1 MTSMAYVMTAQAPIL
16 VLCVDDNP
24 LVADAIATR
33 LTLAGGF
40 RWVGH
45 LVSAEG
51 VAQAVAMQRPD
62 VILMDLDMP
71 GTDPFDV
78 IRSLAATHPEARVLI
93 LSGHV
98 RSELIDRAIEAG
110 AWGYVSKSDG
120 VDTLVSA
127 IQRVAAGEFVLG
139 PEVAMEN
146 SRH

>member
-1 MTSMAYVMTAQAPIL
+1 MAYVMTVDSPIQ

-24 LVADAIATR
+24 LVADAVAIR
-33 LTLAGGF
+33 LKLAGGF
-40 RWVGH
+40 RWLGH
-45 LVSAEG
+45 LTGAQGLAETVS
-51 VAQAVAMQRPD
+51 RDPPD

-71 GTDPFDV
+71 GEDPFEA
-78 IRSLAATHPEARVLI
+78 IRLLSVMQPAVRVLI

-120 VDTLVSA
+120 ADTLVSA

-139 PEVAMEN
+139 PEVAAEN
-146 SRH
+146 ARL

>member
-1 MTSMAYVMTAQAPIL
+1 MPMADAMMVDTQIR

-24 LVADAIATR
+24 LVADAVATR

-40 RWVGH
+40 RWLGH
-45 LVSAEG
+45 LTGAEG
-51 VAQAVAMQRPD
+51 LGDAVARERPD

-71 GTDPFDV
+71 GEDPFEAIRVLSATQPDV
-78 IRSLAATHPEARVLI
+78 RVLI

-110 AWGYVSKSDG
+110 AWGYLSKSDG

-127 IQRVAAGEFVLG
+127 IERVAAGEFVLG
-139 PEVAMEN
+139 PEVATE
-146 SRH
+146 STRR